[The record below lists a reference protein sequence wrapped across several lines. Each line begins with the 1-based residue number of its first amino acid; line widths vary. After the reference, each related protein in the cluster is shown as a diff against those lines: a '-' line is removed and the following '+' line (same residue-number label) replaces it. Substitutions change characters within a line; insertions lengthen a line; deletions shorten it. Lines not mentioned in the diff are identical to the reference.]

1 LRVAARLPQVL
12 HPVQTEEEKRMSDQ
26 QAPYEA
32 PSVEQI
38 DTDGEPIH
46 TSPGQVGS

>member
-1 LRVAARLPQVL
+1 
-12 HPVQTEEEKRMSDQ
+12 MSDQ

-38 DTDGEPIH
+38 DTDGEPISH
-46 TSPGQVGS
+46 LTGSQSQAKGVPRAHRRWDDRHC

>member
-1 LRVAARLPQVL
+1 MKNDVP
-12 HPVQTEEEKRMSDQ
+12 T
-26 QAPYEA
+26 PYEP
-32 PSVEQI
+32 PSIEQI

>member
-1 LRVAARLPQVL
+1 MRKEAP
-12 HPVQTEEEKRMSDQ
+12 T
-26 QAPYEA
+26 PYEP

-46 TSPGQVGS
+46 TSPGQVAS